1 MTKYM
6 VENGARAI
14 VLLSRSGGAKEM
26 AQELREEIQC
36 PEAKIVVKK
45 CDVADETQVWQ
56 LMSDLEAESLP
67 PLCGVIQAAMVL
79 RVRGLGD
86 NPPLSARCLLTDAAG
101 RPLGANVA

>member
-6 VENGARAI
+6 VENGARTV
-14 VLLSRSGGAKEM
+14 VLLSRSGGGKEM
-26 AQELREEIQC
+26 VQQLREEIQC

-67 PLCGVIQAAMVL
+67 PICGVIQAAMVL
-79 RVRGLGD
+79 RVGGFRRHL
-86 NPPLSARCLLTDAAG
+86 LSACCLLTDVAG